1 MKHKVIIIGSG
12 PAGLTA
18 AVYAGR
24 ANMNPVVLEGM
35 AEDHQPGGQLMITT
49 EVENYPGFPHGV
61 TGPKLMEM
69 MRAQA
74 ERFGT
79 TFFTEDAIKVELHG
93 PVKRVWLDSQPEPL
107 EAPTVIIATGAVAK
121 WSGAPGEKALQN
133 YGVSACAT
141 CDGSFFKEQD
151 VIVVG
156 GGDTAMEEAHYLTNM
171 CRSVTVVHRRD
182 RFRSEK
188 ILADRLMERVAAGK
202 MTVLWNHEVDEVLG
216 DATGVTG
223 LRVKATDGS
232 GTKDLSVTGVFIA
245 VGHQPNTQ
253 LFEGQLE
260 MKGGYL
266 QVKSGLAGE
275 ATMTSVPGVFAAGDV
290 ADHTYRQA
298 ITSAGT
304 GCMAALDADRW
315 LDHQDAQRNAKA

>member
-1 MKHKVIIIGSG
+1 
-12 PAGLTA
+12 
-18 AVYAGR
+18 
-24 ANMNPVVLEGM
+24 
-35 AEDHQPGGQLMITT
+35 
-49 EVENYPGFPHGV
+49 
-61 TGPKLMEM
+61 
-69 MRAQA
+69 
-74 ERFGT
+74 
-79 TFFTEDAIKVELHG
+79 
-93 PVKRVWLDSQPEPL
+93 
-107 EAPTVIIATGAVAK
+107 
-121 WSGAPGEKALQN
+121 
-133 YGVSACAT
+133 
-141 CDGSFFKEQD
+141 
-151 VIVVG
+151 
-156 GGDTAMEEAHYLTNM
+156 
-171 CRSVTVVHRRD
+171 
-182 RFRSEK
+182 
-188 ILADRLMERVAAGK
+188 
-202 MTVLWNHEVDEVLG
+202 VLWNHEVDEVLG